1 MQQFPLDRTELREN
15 FAYFLK
21 IPTRWR
27 DHDEYRHV
35 NNALYHTFFEQ
46 LIMHYLTVAG
56 DVNTSSGAFR
66 CFTVENLCRYHLPI
80 RFPETIEAGL
90 RLGKLGNS
98 SVRYE
103 IGLFVEGQTEVAATG
118 YFVDVF
124 VDAETETPT
133 PIPDE
138 ARACLEKLI
147 V

>member
-1 MQQFPLDRTELREN
+1 MHQFPLDRTEQREN
-15 FAYFLK
+15 FRHFLN

-27 DHDEYRHV
+27 DHDDYGHV
-35 NNALYHTFFEQ
+35 NNAIYHTFFEQ
-46 LIMHYLTVAG
+46 LIMHYLGVVSVV
-56 DVNTSSGAFR
+56 DTSSGPVR
-66 CFTVENLCRYHLPI
+66 CFTAENLCRYHLPI
-80 RFPETIEAGL
+80 KFPDTVEAGL

-124 VDAETETPT
+124 VDAKTEEPT
-133 PIPDE
+133 RIPDDV
-138 ARACLEKLI
+138 RACLEKLI